1 MEDEEEFARL
11 TRRGQDFKEQARE
24 QFALLCVSLSI
35 LAGAS
40 IVGRRRVETSKLG
53 EGAELH

>member
-1 MEDEEEFARL
+1 MGAGF
-11 TRRGQDFKEQARE
+11 QKPRE

-40 IVGRRRVETSKLG
+40 IAGGRRGETSKLG
-53 EGAELH
+53 EGSRAPLSKCFREQP